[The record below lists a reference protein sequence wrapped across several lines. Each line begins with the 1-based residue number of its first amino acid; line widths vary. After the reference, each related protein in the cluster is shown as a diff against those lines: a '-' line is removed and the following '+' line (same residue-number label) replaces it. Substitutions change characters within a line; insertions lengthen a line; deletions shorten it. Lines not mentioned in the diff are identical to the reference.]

1 MEESSKAEGL
11 THNDSIENSKGEEQ
25 TTDDGRLFE

>member
-1 MEESSKAEGL
+1 MEESSKAGGL
-11 THNDSIENSKGEEQ
+11 THNDSIEISEGEE